1 MTEGRRN
8 QSRQLTKGSECHEEF
23 HSRTVGLIGL
33 ALATVAMATR
43 NPVVGGEEMFP
54 DKNIVQNA

>member
-1 MTEGRRN
+1 M
-8 QSRQLTKGSECHEEF
+8 
-23 HSRTVGLIGL
+23 GL

-54 DKNIVQNA
+54 DQNIV